1 MDSSIIKFANKLEL
15 HYYFSDK
22 SYYMDALVRHRCEK
36 EVLTLIR
43 TLADLLEVRL
53 TVYCEPASGDGYKE
67 VWGVAGE
74 NARSISVVLSIMM
87 QLFTHPF
94 VASNGQLTI
103 DRSEEDE
110 ARMQRELASLRK
122 DLKLRTPGVAI
133 SRELIEDLNLHPRV
147 CKCKSNFYESMK
159 GYPKVRKF
167 TVRELNENN
176 KSRSGLMEVKR
187 EHFNYFILRTDELP
201 QMKDQKAT
209 IEIVSPVLMKD
220 SKLRWKGI
228 YNKGGEIIDFY
239 MRDEDFKRDM
249 VEDKIA
255 FTSGMCIDCVLEID
269 RKLNEIGE
277 IVNVSYS
284 VVTVIKTRFDK
295 MEIIT
300 PQGKKH
306 LKKLEAEKQQLTL
319 DLFA

>member
-22 SYYMDALVRHRCEK
+22 SYYIDAQVKQRCEK
-36 EVLTLIR
+36 EVISLIR
-43 TLADLLEVRL
+43 LLADLMDVKL
-53 TVYCEPASGDGYKE
+53 TIYSEPSTGEGYKE

-94 VASNGQLTI
+94 VSSNGQLTL
-103 DRSEEDE
+103 DRSDADEE
-110 ARMQRELASLRK
+110 RMQREIAALRRE
-122 DLKLRTPGVAI
+122 LKLKVPGI
-133 SRELIEDLNLHPRV
+133 NIPRELIEDLNLLPRV
-147 CKCKSNFYESMK
+147 CKCKSNFYEALK

-167 TVRELNENN
+167 SVRELNESN

-187 EHFNYFILRTDELP
+187 EQFNYYILRTDELP
-201 QMKDQKAT
+201 PIKDMKAS

-220 SKLRWKGI
+220 SKYRWKGI

-249 VEDKIA
+249 VDDKIA

-269 RKLNEIGE
+269 RKMNEVGE
-277 IVNVSYS
+277 IVNISYS
-284 VVTVIKTRFDK
+284 VTTVIKTRFDK
-295 MEIIT
+295 LEIIT

>member
-1 MDSSIIKFANKLEL
+1 MSFAYAEKSHSDSS
-15 HYYFSDK
+15 SGP
-22 SYYMDALVRHRCEK
+22 S
-36 EVLTLIR
+36 LIQ
-43 TLADLLEVRL
+43 TDGSVILFVRL
-53 TVYCEPASGDGYKE
+53 WSNYNRSFPA
-67 VWGVAGE
+67 
-74 NARSISVVLSIMM
+74 
-87 QLFTHPF
+87 
-94 VASNGQLTI
+94 
-103 DRSEEDE
+103 
-110 ARMQRELASLRK
+110 
-122 DLKLRTPGVAI
+122 
-133 SRELIEDLNLHPRV
+133 
-147 CKCKSNFYESMK
+147 
-159 GYPKVRKF
+159 
-167 TVRELNENN
+167 
-176 KSRSGLMEVKR
+176 
-187 EHFNYFILRTDELP
+187 
-201 QMKDQKAT
+201 
-209 IEIVSPVLMKD
+209 EIVSTVFLKD